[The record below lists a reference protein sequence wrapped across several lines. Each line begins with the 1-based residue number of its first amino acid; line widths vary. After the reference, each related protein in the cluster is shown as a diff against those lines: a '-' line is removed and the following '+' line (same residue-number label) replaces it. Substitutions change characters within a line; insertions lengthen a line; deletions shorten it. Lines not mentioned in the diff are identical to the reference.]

1 VQPTLH
7 INTCVRVCVVCVR
20 AWCVCVC
27 GHLSELHGFLNDARP
42 ALALEAQVLGHDGR
56 QLQEVAAEDHLDAAE
71 RSLVLPDLPRH
82 VLHLVE
88 EFPRQHRN
96 LHMCECAVA
105 RVRVRVRVRFVSC
118 VLLSCVCD
126 AMSYDW

>member
-1 VQPTLH
+1 MR
-7 INTCVRVCVVCVR
+7 VR
-20 AWCVCVC
+20 WCVCVC
-27 GHLSELHGFLNDARP
+27 GHLSELDGFLNDARP

-88 EFPRQHRN
+88 EFARQHRN
-96 LHMCECAVA
+96 LHT
-105 RVRVRVRVRFVSC
+105 RVHACVCVCVWFVSH
-118 VLLSCVCD
+118 VSC
-126 AMSYDW
+126 SE